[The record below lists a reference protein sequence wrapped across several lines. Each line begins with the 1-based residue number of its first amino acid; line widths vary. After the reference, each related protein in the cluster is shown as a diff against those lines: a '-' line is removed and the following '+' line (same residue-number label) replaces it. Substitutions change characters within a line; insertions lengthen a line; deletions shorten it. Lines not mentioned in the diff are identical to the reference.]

1 MAEQFINPII
11 PNIGST
17 GEAIAGNAGA
27 VFTAADRK
35 IIKERTGDEINPTR
49 NFGEVFL
56 NRNLTPK
63 VENELTEVQPEE
75 NPKEIQSRKRDH
87 ERMLKHSPIAVA
99 RDIVQIT
106 NLTPEE
112 RLMEET
118 IDFAPS
124 AEEEAKV
131 VAVSSEEQKQAEQK
145 RRQLRQ
151 ETAKIANE
159 LFLNSADLFNQFEL
173 EQQELHSLVSRIKD
187 HHLKRLLCTSRE
199 EFDNLTEQI
208 RNETVHS
215 AKPEAK
221 AWIESQLKE
230 LTKSA
235 AEYKLKLLHSLQ
247 DMGFNPMRDKNIKW
261 LDKIIHQLS

>member
-1 MAEQFINPII
+1 MAEQPINPIT
-11 PNIGST
+11 PNIGPAA
-17 GEAIAGNAGA
+17 EAGLFNAGA

-35 IIKERTGDEINPTR
+35 IIKERTGDEVNPMR

-56 NRNLTPK
+56 DRNLTPK

-112 RLMEET
+112 KLMEEP

-124 AEEEAKV
+124 PEEEAKV
-131 VAVSSEEQKQAEQK
+131 VAVS
-145 RRQLRQ
+145 RQLRQ

-187 HHLKRLLCTSRE
+187 HHLKRLLCNSRE
-199 EFDNLTEQI
+199 EFEKLTEQI
-208 RNETVHS
+208 RAETVHS
-215 AKPEAK
+215 AKPEAR

-235 AEYKLKLLHSLQ
+235 AEYKLRLLRSLQ

-261 LDKIIHQLS
+261 LDRIIHQLS